1 MVWLRVLPAEYCANG
16 FMQRNY
22 CLTENDDTVFVNIY
36 ASLEAETAFGKI
48 TIDSDYLNSGKVR
61 LI

>member
-1 MVWLRVLPAEYCANG
+1 
-16 FMQRNY
+16 MQRNY